1 VSGAVDDN
9 GLGLFDDTASAVGNF
24 PTALRGYDRTAVDD
38 YVRTLEASVV
48 QSRRHAAALEQQVTS
63 LQDQPRDS
71 GRGSDVDYAGVGG
84 RANDILRLAQ
94 EQAREM
100 VEKATVEAEKVKEA
114 ARREADALRQNAAR
128 EGDTLKSGGIAEI
141 GQLRAKLQDDVK
153 GQVEKA
159 KAESEALLAA
169 ARRQAESARREA
181 EHEAQTIRQ
190 NAHLDTENLRR
201 MVEREAAEA
210 RQQIAVEREAAA
222 GQLRGL
228 HEDANQKTAAML
240 AEATKHH
247 EESAKRLESDISEAA
262 RVRSEALAEAEQ
274 AKILA
279 VKEAEDRIA
288 TAKRQAAAINE
299 RTQQEFAWRKQQL
312 RRETELLHER
322 KRAVLSQLASLSA
335 LAEETAHSF
344 PDLED
349 PSDIEN
355 EGDQTVLRPAG
366 LSPSMP
372 TEGAA
377 GQSSPNGSGKA
388 DGSESGQDDDA
399 DDLEIDGD
407 ATVLVAASDQPA
419 GTAHL
424 APTSGEEKK
433 KDK

>member
-1 VSGAVDDN
+1 VDDN

-63 LQDQPRDS
+63 LQDQMRDS
-71 GRGSDVDYAGVGG
+71 GRGGSEVDYAGVGG

-114 ARREADALRQNAAR
+114 ARREADALKQNAAR
-128 EGDTLKSGGIAEI
+128 EGDSLKSGGIAEI
-141 GQLRAKLQDDVK
+141 SQLRAKLQDDVK

-228 HEDANQKTAAML
+228 HEEANKKTAAML

-299 RTQQEFAWRKQQL
+299 RTQQEFSWRKQQL

-349 PSDIEN
+349 PSDID
-355 EGDQTVLRPAG
+355 EGDHTVLRPAG
-366 LSPSMP
+366 LSPSLP
-372 TEGAA
+372 ADQGAA
-377 GQSSPNGSGKA
+377 GQPSPNGSGKA
-388 DGSESGQDDDA
+388 DGSENGQDEEA

-424 APTSGEEKK
+424 APAGGEDK